1 MKTTS
6 LLLALGLSLSAAP
19 ALAEPD
25 ATHEALKGL
34 NWRVT
39 PGVFVP
45 LDAGSAGFLLSDH
58 IGYGIDLGKLI
69 ISPGLSVPFFFI
81 ENNFSLAVAG
91 EVQAYM
97 PLGPVAPYAQIA
109 AGAFVPTNVGSA
121 GFFFRGGAGI
131 IWFANSYFGIG
142 AELSYNRAGDANI
155 FTIGFPVHLV
165 LPL

>member
-6 LLLALGLSLSAAP
+6 LLLALGLSLAAAP

-25 ATHEALKGL
+25 ATHEGL
-34 NWRVT
+34 RGFDWRIS

-69 ISPGLSVPFFFI
+69 VSPGLSFPFFFI

-91 EVQAYM
+91 EVQVYL
-97 PLGPVAPYAQIA
+97 PIGPIAPYGQVA

-121 GFFFRGGAGI
+121 GFFFRGGAGLM
-131 IWFANSYFGIG
+131 WFANSYVGVG

-155 FTIGFPVHLV
+155 VSIVFPLHLV